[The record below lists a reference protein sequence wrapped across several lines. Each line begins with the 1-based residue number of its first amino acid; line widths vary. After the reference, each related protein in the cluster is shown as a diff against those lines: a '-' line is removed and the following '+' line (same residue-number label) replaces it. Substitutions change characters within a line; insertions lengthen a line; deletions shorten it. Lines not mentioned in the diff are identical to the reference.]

1 MNPELKRNLWLEVT
15 THRLILTPAI
25 IFAIAYVARGM
36 LTYLALLGFVILA
49 VIWGGRQAAHT
60 VLEEARERTWD
71 IQRMSAMGPWAMT
84 WGKLVGATSVAW
96 YGGLICLAIYLGNDS
111 IESLGN
117 RFSEAIIVIFSA
129 IAVQG
134 VAMTAALVGVRL
146 ERRVNSRL
154 SNTVLVIVL
163 ILLGFNVLDLI
174 KDYDW
179 VRWYAD
185 DYHQLSFTLYST
197 VFFAAWGIT
206 GAYRAMCTE
215 LQVRTTPWVWLSFAA
230 FVALYVTGFY
240 IDATTSLPTLGVH
253 IASTG
258 SIVAIV
264 LSYTAAFAAP
274 RDPIDYRRA
283 VRSIQGNAYLRA
295 FEELPLWFSSA
306 ALAVVLGVICCIVGS
321 EPHLSNERIDNLG
334 PVALAF
340 AFMMLRDVALLVYFS
355 FHARTGRAAATTL
368 VYIGVLD
375 LLLPALLN
383 LADLSALGSLIMPS
397 VFEAPW
403 FAVAIFAVHAALAS
417 TLALRA
423 YRAALPQPETR

>member
-274 RDPIDYRRA
+274 RDPIDYRPR
-283 VRSIQGNAYLRA
+283 RA
-295 FEELPLWFSSA
+295 FNSRQRLPARLRRT
-306 ALAVVLGVICCIVGS
+306 AVVVFVGS
-321 EPHLSNERIDNLG
+321 LSSCARRHLLYRR
-334 PVALAF
+334 
-340 AFMMLRDVALLVYFS
+340 LRTPS
-355 FHARTGRAAATTL
+355 KQRA
-368 VYIGVLD
+368 
-375 LLLPALLN
+375 
-383 LADLSALGSLIMPS
+383 
-397 VFEAPW
+397 
-403 FAVAIFAVHAALAS
+403 H
-417 TLALRA
+417 R
-423 YRAALPQPETR
+423 